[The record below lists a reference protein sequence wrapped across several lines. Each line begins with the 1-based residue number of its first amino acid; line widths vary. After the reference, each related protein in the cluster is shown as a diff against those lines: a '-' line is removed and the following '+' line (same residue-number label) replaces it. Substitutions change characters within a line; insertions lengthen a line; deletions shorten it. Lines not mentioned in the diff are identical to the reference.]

1 MLSAILSSVKS
12 ASNRVKANCSWRRSK
27 KTITTLLRYRLSLRL
42 RPLFDIVFTMKQRI
56 GFLYLKTGG
65 GHISGANA
73 LITRLTEKYPDNAV
87 YIPQNGF
94 KEQNRISRV
103 FFEKGYLTTSNYFE
117 LGYVA
122 FYQLTRSK
130 TVLTFCRWLLRP
142 FIVKNLVAFLKA
154 EKITKLV
161 CLHEILIPLARIAID
176 RVNPNIPLIS
186 IVMDPFTAHPSWFYT
201 KDTELIV
208 FSQKLQKEAVVH
220 YGFKREQVHQF
231 PIMLSRSFD
240 RRYTLEE
247 KSAAKKKHGIPLD
260 QKIVLVVGV
269 GEGLKSTLAIV
280 NAFIFQRCPAHLI
293 VICGKNKVLKTQLE
307 ILLKATQI
315 TNIQVFGF
323 VSFMPDLINVSDC
336 VITKSGP
343 ATVMETLSAGKPL
356 ILASYVRGQELGNML
371 YVVNNNLGWYIPQ
384 PRKIIKK
391 VREIITD
398 NSLLISIEKKI
409 DTMHIQ
415 NGLDPIA
422 DFIYRF

>member
-1 MLSAILSSVKS
+1 MQ
-12 ASNRVKANCSWRRSK
+12 
-27 KTITTLLRYRLSLRL
+27 
-42 RPLFDIVFTMKQRI
+42 QRI

-73 LITRLTEKYPDNAV
+73 LVARLKEKYPGNAE
-87 YIPQNGF
+87 YLLQNGF
-94 KEQNRISRV
+94 KDSNRVSRI
-103 FFEKGYLTTSNYFE
+103 FFEKGYLATSNYFE

-122 FYQLTRSK
+122 FYQLTKSK
-130 TVLTFCRWLLRP
+130 TVLTFCTWLLRP
-142 FIVKNLVAFLKA
+142 FIVKNLVTFLKA

-176 RVNPNIPLIS
+176 RVNPKIPLIS
-186 IVMDPFTAHPSWFYT
+186 IVMDPFTAHPSWFYV
-201 KDTELIV
+201 KNTELIV
-208 FSQKLQKEAVVH
+208 FSQKLQKEALEH
-220 YGFKREQVHQF
+220 YGFKPERVHQF
-231 PIMLSRSFD
+231 PLMLSRSFD

-247 KSAAKKKHGIPLD
+247 KIAAKKKHGIPLD
-260 QKIVLVVGV
+260 KKIVLAVGG

-280 NAFIFQRCPAHLI
+280 NAFIFQRCPAHLVI
-293 VICGKNKVLKTQLE
+293 ICGKNKVLKTQLE
-307 ILLKATQI
+307 ILLKTTQI

-371 YVVNNNLGWYIPQ
+371 YVVNNNLGWYIPK

-391 VREIITD
+391 VKEIITD
-398 NSLLISIEKKI
+398 DSLLRSIEKKI
-409 DTMHIQ
+409 DTMHIK

-422 DFIYRF
+422 DFIYQFQQPQN

>member
-1 MLSAILSSVKS
+1 MQ
-12 ASNRVKANCSWRRSK
+12 
-27 KTITTLLRYRLSLRL
+27 
-42 RPLFDIVFTMKQRI
+42 QRI

-73 LITRLTEKYPDNAV
+73 LVARLKEKYPDNAE

-94 KEQNRISRV
+94 KDTNRVSRI
-103 FFEKGYLTTSNYFE
+103 FFEKGYLATSNYFE

-122 FYQLTRSK
+122 FYQLTKSK
-130 TVLTFCRWLLRP
+130 TVLTFCTWLLRP
-142 FIVKNLVAFLKA
+142 FIVKNLVTFLKA

-161 CLHEILIPLARIAID
+161 CLHEVLIPLARIAID
-176 RVNPNIPLIS
+176 RVNPKIPLIS
-186 IVMDPFTAHPSWFYT
+186 IVMDPFTAHPSWFYV
-201 KDTELIV
+201 KNTELIV
-208 FSQKLQKEAVVH
+208 FSQKLQKEAIEH
-220 YGFKREQVHQF
+220 YGFKPERVHQF
-231 PIMLSRSFD
+231 PLMLSRSFD

-247 KSAAKKKHGIPLD
+247 KIAAKKKHGIPLD
-260 QKIVLVVGV
+260 KKIVLAVGG

-280 NAFIFQRCPAHLI
+280 NAFIFQRCPAHLVI
-293 VICGKNKVLKTQLE
+293 ICGKNKVLKTQLE
-307 ILLKATQI
+307 ILLKTTQI

-371 YVVNNNLGWYIPQ
+371 YVVNNNLGWYIPK

-391 VREIITD
+391 VKEIITD
-398 NSLLISIEKKI
+398 DSLLRSIEKKI
-409 DTMHIQ
+409 DTMHIK

-422 DFIYRF
+422 DFIYQFQQPQN

>member
-1 MLSAILSSVKS
+1 ME
-12 ASNRVKANCSWRRSK
+12 
-27 KTITTLLRYRLSLRL
+27 
-42 RPLFDIVFTMKQRI
+42 QRI

-65 GHISGANA
+65 GHVSGANA
-73 LITRLTEKYPDNAV
+73 LIARLKEKYSDNAE

-94 KEQNRISRV
+94 KNSNWISRI
-103 FFEKGYLTTSNYFE
+103 FFEKGYLATSNYFE

-122 FYQLTRSK
+122 FYQSTK
-130 TVLTFCRWLLRP
+130 PKPILTFCRWLLRP
-142 FIVKNLVAFLKA
+142 FIVKNLVTFLKA
-154 EKITKLV
+154 EKITKLI
-161 CLHEILIPLARIAID
+161 CLHEILIPLVRIAID
-176 RVNPNIPLIS
+176 RVNPNIPLLS

-220 YGFKREQVHQF
+220 YGFKPERVHQF

-247 KSAAKKKHGIPLD
+247 KSAAKKKHGVPFD
-260 QKIVLVVGV
+260 KKIVLVVGG

-307 ILLKATQI
+307 ILLKTTNI
-315 TNIQVFGF
+315 SNIQVFGF

-336 VITKSGP
+336 VITKGGP

-371 YVVNNNLGWYIPQ
+371 YVVNNNLGWYIPK

-391 VREIITD
+391 VKEIIAD
-398 NSLLISIEKKI
+398 DSLLASIEKKI
-409 DTMHIQ
+409 DAMCIQ
-415 NGLDPIA
+415 NGLESIA
-422 DFIYRF
+422 DFIYRFPET

>member
-1 MLSAILSSVKS
+1 
-12 ASNRVKANCSWRRSK
+12 
-27 KTITTLLRYRLSLRL
+27 
-42 RPLFDIVFTMKQRI
+42 MKQRI

-65 GHISGANA
+65 GHVSGANA
-73 LITRLTEKYPDNAV
+73 LVTRLKEKHPDNAE

-94 KEQNRISRV
+94 KSTNWVARI
-103 FFEKGYLTTSNYFE
+103 FFEKGYLATSNYFE
-117 LGYVA
+117 PGYVA
-122 FYQLTRSK
+122 FYQLTKSK
-130 TVLTFCRWLLRP
+130 TVLTFCAWLLRP
-142 FIVKNLVAFLKA
+142 FIVKNLVTFLKA

-186 IVMDPFTAHPSWFYT
+186 IVMDPFTAHPSWFYV

-208 FSQKLQKEAVVH
+208 FSRKLQKEAISH
-220 YGFKREQVHQF
+220 YGFKPERVHQF
-231 PIMLSRSFD
+231 PIMLSRNFD
-240 RRYTLEE
+240 RRYTPDE
-247 KSAAKKKHGIPLD
+247 KITAKKKHGIPLD
-260 QKIVLVVGV
+260 KKIVLVVGG

-307 ILLKATQI
+307 ILLKTTNI
-315 TNIQVFGF
+315 SNIQVFGF

-336 VITKSGP
+336 VITKGGP

-356 ILASYVRGQELGNML
+356 ILASYVRGQEFGNML
-371 YVVNNNLGWYIPQ
+371 YVVNNNLGWYIPK

-391 VREIITD
+391 VKEIIAD
-398 NSLLISIEKKI
+398 DSVLSSIEQKI

-415 NGLDPIA
+415 NGLEPIA
-422 DFIYRF
+422 DFIYRFPEVQS

>member
-1 MLSAILSSVKS
+1 MQ
-12 ASNRVKANCSWRRSK
+12 
-27 KTITTLLRYRLSLRL
+27 
-42 RPLFDIVFTMKQRI
+42 QRI

-73 LITRLTEKYPDNAV
+73 LVARLKEKYPDNAE

-94 KEQNRISRV
+94 KDTNRVSRI
-103 FFEKGYLTTSNYFE
+103 FFEKGYLATSNYFE

-122 FYQLTRSK
+122 FYQLTKSK
-130 TVLTFCRWLLRP
+130 TVLTFCTWLLRP
-142 FIVKNLVAFLKA
+142 FIVKNLVTFLKA

-161 CLHEILIPLARIAID
+161 CLHEVLIPLARIAID
-176 RVNPNIPLIS
+176 RVNPKIPLIS
-186 IVMDPFTAHPSWFYT
+186 IVMDPFTAHPSWFYV
-201 KDTELIV
+201 KNTELIV
-208 FSQKLQKEAVVH
+208 FSQKLQKEALEH
-220 YGFKREQVHQF
+220 YGFKPERVHQF
-231 PIMLSRSFD
+231 PLMLSRSFD

-247 KSAAKKKHGIPLD
+247 KIAAKKKHGIPLD
-260 QKIVLVVGV
+260 KKIVLAVGG

-280 NAFIFQRCPAHLI
+280 NAFIFQRCPAHLVI
-293 VICGKNKVLKTQLE
+293 ICGKNKVLKTQLE
-307 ILLKATQI
+307 ILLKTTQI

-371 YVVNNNLGWYIPQ
+371 YVVNNNLGWYIPK

-391 VREIITD
+391 VKEIITD
-398 NSLLISIEKKI
+398 DSLLRSIEKKI
-409 DTMHIQ
+409 DTMHIK

-422 DFIYRF
+422 DFIYQFQQPQN

>member
-1 MLSAILSSVKS
+1 ME
-12 ASNRVKANCSWRRSK
+12 
-27 KTITTLLRYRLSLRL
+27 
-42 RPLFDIVFTMKQRI
+42 QRI

-65 GHISGANA
+65 GHVSGANA
-73 LITRLTEKYPDNAV
+73 LIARLKEKYSDNAE

-94 KEQNRISRV
+94 KNSNWISRI
-103 FFEKGYLTTSNYFE
+103 FFEKGYLATSNYFE

-122 FYQLTRSK
+122 FYQSTK
-130 TVLTFCRWLLRP
+130 PKPILTFCRWLLRP
-142 FIVKNLVAFLKA
+142 FIVKNLVTFLKA
-154 EKITKLV
+154 EKITKLI
-161 CLHEILIPLARIAID
+161 CLHEILIPLVRIAIN
-176 RVNPNIPLIS
+176 RVNPDIPLLS

-208 FSQKLQKEAVVH
+208 FSQKLQKEAVEH
-220 YGFKREQVHQF
+220 YGFKPERVHQF

-247 KSAAKKKHGIPLD
+247 KSAAKKKHGIPFD
-260 QKIVLVVGV
+260 KKIVLVVGG

-307 ILLKATQI
+307 ILLKTTNI
-315 TNIQVFGF
+315 SNIQVFGF

-336 VITKSGP
+336 VITKGGP

-371 YVVNNNLGWYIPQ
+371 YVVNNNLGWYIPK

-391 VREIITD
+391 VKEIIAD
-398 NSLLISIEKKI
+398 DSLLASIEKKI
-409 DTMHIQ
+409 DAMCIQ
-415 NGLDPIA
+415 NGLESIA
-422 DFIYRF
+422 DFIYRFPET

>member
-1 MLSAILSSVKS
+1 MQ
-12 ASNRVKANCSWRRSK
+12 
-27 KTITTLLRYRLSLRL
+27 
-42 RPLFDIVFTMKQRI
+42 QRI

-73 LITRLTEKYPDNAV
+73 LVARLKEKYPDNAE

-94 KEQNRISRV
+94 KDTNRVSRI
-103 FFEKGYLTTSNYFE
+103 FFEKGYLATSNYFE

-122 FYQLTRSK
+122 FYQLTKSK
-130 TVLTFCRWLLRP
+130 TVLTFCTWLLRP
-142 FIVKNLVAFLKA
+142 FIVKNLVTFLKA

-161 CLHEILIPLARIAID
+161 CLHEVLIPLARIAID
-176 RVNPNIPLIS
+176 RVNPKIPLIS
-186 IVMDPFTAHPSWFYT
+186 IVMDPFTAHPSWFYV
-201 KDTELIV
+201 KNTELIV
-208 FSQKLQKEAVVH
+208 FSQKLQKEALEH
-220 YGFKREQVHQF
+220 YGFKPERVHQF
-231 PIMLSRSFD
+231 PLMLSRSFD

-247 KSAAKKKHGIPLD
+247 KIAAKKKHGIPLD
-260 QKIVLVVGV
+260 KKIVLAVGG

-280 NAFIFQRCPAHLI
+280 NTFIFQRCPAHLVI
-293 VICGKNKVLKTQLE
+293 ICGKNKVLKTQLE
-307 ILLKATQI
+307 ILLKTTQI

-371 YVVNNNLGWYIPQ
+371 YVVNNNLGWYIPK

-391 VREIITD
+391 VKEIITD
-398 NSLLISIEKKI
+398 DSLLRSIEKKI
-409 DTMHIQ
+409 DTMHIK

-422 DFIYRF
+422 DFIYQFQQPQN

>member
-1 MLSAILSSVKS
+1 ME
-12 ASNRVKANCSWRRSK
+12 
-27 KTITTLLRYRLSLRL
+27 
-42 RPLFDIVFTMKQRI
+42 QRI

-65 GHISGANA
+65 GHVSGANA
-73 LITRLTEKYPDNAV
+73 LIARLKEKYSDNAE

-94 KEQNRISRV
+94 KNSNWISRI
-103 FFEKGYLTTSNYFE
+103 FFEKGYLATSNYFE

-122 FYQLTRSK
+122 FYQSTK
-130 TVLTFCRWLLRP
+130 PKPILTFCRWLLRP
-142 FIVKNLVAFLKA
+142 FIVKNLVTFLKA
-154 EKITKLV
+154 EKITKLI
-161 CLHEILIPLARIAID
+161 CLHEILIPLVRIAID
-176 RVNPNIPLIS
+176 RVNPNIPLLS

-220 YGFKREQVHQF
+220 YGFKPERVHQF

-247 KSAAKKKHGIPLD
+247 KSAAKKKHGIPFD
-260 QKIVLVVGV
+260 KKIVLVVGG

-307 ILLKATQI
+307 ILLKTTNI
-315 TNIQVFGF
+315 SNIQVFGF

-336 VITKSGP
+336 VITKGGP

-371 YVVNNNLGWYIPQ
+371 YVVNNNLGWYIPK

-391 VREIITD
+391 VKEIIAD
-398 NSLLISIEKKI
+398 DSLLASIEKKI
-409 DTMHIQ
+409 DAMCIQ
-415 NGLDPIA
+415 NGLESIA
-422 DFIYRF
+422 DFIYRFPET

>member
-1 MLSAILSSVKS
+1 ME
-12 ASNRVKANCSWRRSK
+12 
-27 KTITTLLRYRLSLRL
+27 
-42 RPLFDIVFTMKQRI
+42 QRI

-65 GHISGANA
+65 GHVSGANA
-73 LITRLTEKYPDNAV
+73 LIARLKEKYSDNAE

-94 KEQNRISRV
+94 KNSNWIARI
-103 FFEKGYLTTSNYFE
+103 FFEKGYLATSNYFE

-122 FYQLTRSK
+122 FYQSTK
-130 TVLTFCRWLLRP
+130 PKPILTFCRWLLRP
-142 FIVKNLVAFLKA
+142 FIVKNLVIFLKA
-154 EKITKLV
+154 EKITKLI
-161 CLHEILIPLARIAID
+161 CLHEILIPLVRIAID
-176 RVNPNIPLIS
+176 RVNPNIPLLS

-208 FSQKLQKEAVVH
+208 FSQKLQKEAVEH
-220 YGFKREQVHQF
+220 YGFKPERVHQF

-247 KSAAKKKHGIPLD
+247 KSAAKKKHGIPFD
-260 QKIVLVVGV
+260 KKIVLAVGG

-307 ILLKATQI
+307 ILLKTTQI

-336 VITKSGP
+336 VITKGGP

-371 YVVNNNLGWYIPQ
+371 YVVNNNLGWYIPK

-391 VREIITD
+391 VKEIIAD
-398 NSLLISIEKKI
+398 DSLLASIEKKI
-409 DTMHIQ
+409 DAMCIQ
-415 NGLDPIA
+415 NGLESIA
-422 DFIYRF
+422 DFIYRFPET

>member
-1 MLSAILSSVKS
+1 
-12 ASNRVKANCSWRRSK
+12 
-27 KTITTLLRYRLSLRL
+27 
-42 RPLFDIVFTMKQRI
+42 MKQRI

-65 GHISGANA
+65 GHVSGANA
-73 LITRLTEKYPDNAV
+73 LIARLTEKYPDNAA

-94 KEQNRISRV
+94 KEQNRISRI
-103 FFEKGYLTTSNYFE
+103 FFEKGYLATSNYFE

-130 TVLTFCRWLLRP
+130 TILTFCIWLLRP
-142 FIVKNLVAFLKA
+142 FIVKNLVTFLKT

-161 CLHEILIPLARIAID
+161 CVHEILIPLARIAID
-176 RVNPNIPLIS
+176 RVTPGIPLIS
-186 IVMDPFTAHPSWFYT
+186 VVMDPFTAHPLWFYT
-201 KDTELIV
+201 KNTELIV
-208 FSQKLQKEAVVH
+208 FSQKLQKEAIER
-220 YGFKREQVHQF
+220 YGFKPDQVHQF
-231 PIMLSRSFD
+231 PLMLSRNFD
-240 RRYTLEE
+240 RRYTLDE
-247 KSAAKKKHGIPLD
+247 KIAAKQRHGIPLD
-260 QKIVLVVGV
+260 KKIVLVVGG

-307 ILLKATQI
+307 ILLKTTQI

-371 YVVNNNLGWYIPQ
+371 YVVNNNLGWYIPK

-391 VREIITD
+391 VKEIITD
-398 NSLLISIEKKI
+398 DTLLASIEKKI
-409 DTMHIQ
+409 DAMHIQ
-415 NGLDPIA
+415 NGLESIS
-422 DFIYRF
+422 DFIYRFSEPLNKRERE

>member
-1 MLSAILSSVKS
+1 MQ
-12 ASNRVKANCSWRRSK
+12 
-27 KTITTLLRYRLSLRL
+27 
-42 RPLFDIVFTMKQRI
+42 QRI

-73 LITRLTEKYPDNAV
+73 LVARLKEKYPGNAE
-87 YIPQNGF
+87 YLPQNGF
-94 KEQNRISRV
+94 KDSNRVSRI
-103 FFEKGYLTTSNYFE
+103 FFEKGYLATSNYFE

-122 FYQLTRSK
+122 FYQLTKSK
-130 TVLTFCRWLLRP
+130 TVLTFCTWLLRP
-142 FIVKNLVAFLKA
+142 FIVKNLVTFLKA

-161 CLHEILIPLARIAID
+161 CLHEVLIPLARIAID
-176 RVNPNIPLIS
+176 RVNPKIPLIS
-186 IVMDPFTAHPSWFYT
+186 IVMDPFTAHPSWFYV
-201 KDTELIV
+201 KNTELIV
-208 FSQKLQKEAVVH
+208 FSQKLQKEAIEH
-220 YGFKREQVHQF
+220 YGFKPERVHQF
-231 PIMLSRSFD
+231 PLMLSRSFD

-247 KSAAKKKHGIPLD
+247 KIAAKKKHGIPLD
-260 QKIVLVVGV
+260 KKIVLAVGG

-280 NAFIFQRCPAHLI
+280 NAFIFQRCPAHLVI
-293 VICGKNKVLKTQLE
+293 ICGKNKVLKTQLE
-307 ILLKATQI
+307 ILLKTTQI

-371 YVVNNNLGWYIPQ
+371 YVVNNNLGWYIPK

-391 VREIITD
+391 VKEIITD
-398 NSLLISIEKKI
+398 DSLLHSIEKKI
-409 DTMHIQ
+409 DTMHIK

-422 DFIYRF
+422 DFIYQFQQPQD

>member
-1 MLSAILSSVKS
+1 
-12 ASNRVKANCSWRRSK
+12 
-27 KTITTLLRYRLSLRL
+27 
-42 RPLFDIVFTMKQRI
+42 MKQRI

-65 GHISGANA
+65 GHVSGANA
-73 LITRLTEKYPDNAV
+73 LIACLKEKYPNNAE

-94 KEQNRISRV
+94 KDTNWISRTV
-103 FFEKGYLTTSNYFE
+103 FEKGYLATSNYFE

-122 FYQLTRSK
+122 FYQLTKSK

-142 FIVKNLVAFLKA
+142 FIVKNLVAFLKT
-154 EKITKLV
+154 EKITKLI
-161 CLHEILIPLARIAID
+161 CLHEILTPLARIAID

-186 IVMDPFTAHPSWFYT
+186 IVMDPFTAHPSWFYA

-208 FSQKLQKEAVVH
+208 FSQKLQKEAIAH
-220 YGFKREQVHQF
+220 YGFKPEQVHQF
-231 PIMLSRSFD
+231 PIMLSRNFD

-247 KSAAKKKHGIPLD
+247 KIIAKKKHGIPLD
-260 QKIVLVVGV
+260 KKIVLVVGG
-269 GEGLKSTLAIV
+269 GEGLKATLTIV

-307 ILLKATQI
+307 IFLKTTNI
-315 TNIQVFGF
+315 SNIQVFGF

-336 VITKSGP
+336 VITKGGP

-371 YVVNNNLGWYIPQ
+371 YVVNNNLGWYIPK

-391 VREIITD
+391 VKEIIAD
-398 NSLLISIEKKI
+398 DSLLTSIEQKI

-415 NGLDPIA
+415 NGLEPIA
-422 DFIYRF
+422 DFIYHFPET

>member
-1 MLSAILSSVKS
+1 
-12 ASNRVKANCSWRRSK
+12 
-27 KTITTLLRYRLSLRL
+27 
-42 RPLFDIVFTMKQRI
+42 MKQRI

-65 GHISGANA
+65 GHVSGTNA
-73 LITRLTEKYPDNAV
+73 LIACLKEKYPNSAE

-94 KEQNRISRV
+94 KDTNWISRI
-103 FFEKGYLTTSNYFE
+103 FFEKGYLATSNYFE

-122 FYQLTRSK
+122 FYQVTKSK
-130 TVLTFCRWLLRP
+130 NILAFCKWLARP
-142 FIVKNLVAFLKA
+142 FLVKNLVEFLKI

-176 RVNPNIPLIS
+176 RVNTDIPLIS
-186 IVMDPFTAHPSWFYT
+186 LVMDPFTAHPLWFYA
-201 KDTELIV
+201 KNTELIV
-208 FSQKLQKEAVVH
+208 FSQKLRKEAIEH
-220 YGFKREQVHQF
+220 YGFKPERVHQF
-231 PIMLSRSFD
+231 PLMLSRNFD
-240 RRYTLEE
+240 RRYTLDE
-247 KSAAKKKHGIPLD
+247 KNAAKKKYGIPLD
-260 QKIVLVVGV
+260 KKIVMVVGG

-307 ILLKATQI
+307 ILLKTTQI
-315 TNIQVFGF
+315 PNIQVFGF
-323 VSFMPDLINVSDC
+323 VSFMPDLINISDC

-384 PRKIIKK
+384 SRKIIKK
-391 VREIITD
+391 VKEIIAD
-398 NSLLISIEKKI
+398 DSLLLSIEKKI
-409 DTMHIQ
+409 DAMHIQ
-415 NGLDPIA
+415 NGLEPIA

>member
-1 MLSAILSSVKS
+1 M
-12 ASNRVKANCSWRRSK
+12 R
-27 KTITTLLRYRLSLRL
+27 RLSLRK
-42 RPLFDIVFTMKQRI
+42 LFDIVLTMKQRI

-73 LITRLTEKYPDNAV
+73 LIARLTEKYPDNAT

-94 KEQNRISRV
+94 KEQNRISRI
-103 FFEKGYLTTSNYFE
+103 FFEKGYLATSNYFE

-122 FYQLTRSK
+122 FYQLTKSK
-130 TVLTFCRWLLRP
+130 HILTFCRWLARAFL
-142 FIVKNLVAFLKA
+142 VKNLVEFLKT

-161 CLHEILIPLARIAID
+161 CVHEILIPLARIAID
-176 RVNPNIPLIS
+176 RVNPDIPLIS
-186 IVMDPFTAHPSWFYT
+186 LVMDPFTAHPLWFYE
-201 KDTELIV
+201 KNTELIV
-208 FSQKLQKEAVVH
+208 FSQKLQKEAIEH
-220 YGFKREQVHQF
+220 YDFKAERVHQF
-231 PIMLSRSFD
+231 PLMLSRNFN
-240 RRYTLEE
+240 RRYTLNE
-247 KSAAKKKHGIPLD
+247 KNGAKKKHGIPLD
-260 QKIVLVVGV
+260 KKIVLIVGG

-293 VICGKNKVLKTQLE
+293 VICGKNKILKTQLE
-307 ILLKATQI
+307 ILLKTTEI

-371 YVVNNNLGWYIPQ
+371 YVVNNNLGWYIPK

-391 VREIITD
+391 VKEIITD
-398 NSLLISIEKKI
+398 DTLLAFIEKKI
-409 DTMHIQ
+409 DAMHIQ
-415 NGLDPIA
+415 NGLESIS
-422 DFIYRF
+422 DFIYHFKGSQNNGEKH

>member
-1 MLSAILSSVKS
+1 
-12 ASNRVKANCSWRRSK
+12 
-27 KTITTLLRYRLSLRL
+27 
-42 RPLFDIVFTMKQRI
+42 MKQRI

-65 GHISGANA
+65 GHVSGANA
-73 LITRLTEKYPDNAV
+73 LAACLKEKYPDNTE

-94 KEQNRISRV
+94 KDTNWVSRI
-103 FFEKGYLTTSNYFE
+103 FFEKGYLATSNYFE

-122 FYQLTRSK
+122 FYQLTKSK
-130 TVLTFCRWLLRP
+130 TILTFCVWLLRP

-176 RVNPNIPLIS
+176 RVNPEIPLIS
-186 IVMDPFTAHPSWFYT
+186 IVMDPFTAHPSWFNV
-201 KDTELIV
+201 KNTELIV
-208 FSQKLQKEAVVH
+208 FSQKLQKEAIEH
-220 YGFKREQVHQF
+220 YGFKPERVHQF
-231 PIMLSRSFD
+231 PLMLSRSFD

-247 KSAAKKKHGIPLD
+247 KIAAKKKHGIPLD
-260 QKIVLVVGV
+260 KKIVLAVGS

-293 VICGKNKVLKTQLE
+293 IICGKNKVLKTQLE
-307 ILLKATQI
+307 ILLKTTQI

-371 YVVNNNLGWYIPQ
+371 YVVNNNLGWYIPK

-391 VREIITD
+391 VKEIIAD
-398 NSLLISIEKKI
+398 ASLLNSIEKKI

-415 NGLDPIA
+415 NGLEPIA
-422 DFIYRF
+422 DFIYQFQKPQD

>member
-1 MLSAILSSVKS
+1 M
-12 ASNRVKANCSWRRSK
+12 R
-27 KTITTLLRYRLSLRL
+27 RLSLPSL
-42 RPLFDIVFTMKQRI
+42 SDIVLIMKQRI

-65 GHISGANA
+65 GHISGVNA
-73 LITRLTEKYPDNAV
+73 LIARLTEKYPDNAA

-94 KEQNRISRV
+94 KEQNRISRI
-103 FFEKGYLTTSNYFE
+103 FFEKGYLATSNYFE

-130 TVLTFCRWLLRP
+130 TILTFCIWLLRP
-142 FIVKNLVAFLKA
+142 FIVKNLVTFLKT

-161 CLHEILIPLARIAID
+161 CVHEILIPLARIAID
-176 RVNPNIPLIS
+176 RVTPGIPLIS
-186 IVMDPFTAHPSWFYT
+186 VVMDPFTAHPLWFYT
-201 KDTELIV
+201 KNTELIV
-208 FSQKLQKEAVVH
+208 FSQKLQKEAIER
-220 YGFKREQVHQF
+220 YGFKPDQVHQF
-231 PIMLSRSFD
+231 PLMLSRNFD
-240 RRYTLEE
+240 RRYTLDE
-247 KSAAKKKHGIPLD
+247 KIAAKQRHGIPLD
-260 QKIVLVVGV
+260 KKIVLVVGG

-307 ILLKATQI
+307 ILLKTTQI

-343 ATVMETLSAGKPL
+343 ATVMETLSTGKPL

-371 YVVNNNLGWYIPQ
+371 YVVNNNLGWYIPK

-391 VREIITD
+391 VKEIITD
-398 NSLLISIEKKI
+398 DTLLASIEKKI
-409 DTMHIQ
+409 DAMHIQ
-415 NGLDPIA
+415 NGLESIS
-422 DFIYRF
+422 DFIYRFSEPLNKRERE

>member
-1 MLSAILSSVKS
+1 
-12 ASNRVKANCSWRRSK
+12 
-27 KTITTLLRYRLSLRL
+27 
-42 RPLFDIVFTMKQRI
+42 MKQHI

-73 LITRLTEKYPDNAV
+73 LVTRLKEKHPDNAE

-94 KEQNRISRV
+94 KSTNWVARI
-103 FFEKGYLTTSNYFE
+103 FFEKGYLATSNYFE

-122 FYQLTRSK
+122 FYQLTKSK
-130 TVLTFCRWLLRP
+130 TVLTFCKWLLRP
-142 FIVKNLVAFLKA
+142 FLVKNLIDFLKT

-161 CLHEILIPLARIAID
+161 CLHEILIPLARIAIN

-186 IVMDPFTAHPSWFYT
+186 IVMDPFTAHPLWFYE

-208 FSQKLQKEAVVH
+208 FSRKLQKEAISH
-220 YGFKREQVHQF
+220 YGFKPEQVHQF
-231 PIMLSRSFD
+231 PIMLSRNFD
-240 RRYTLEE
+240 RRYTLDE
-247 KSAAKKKHGIPLD
+247 KIAAKKRHNIPLD
-260 QKIVLVVGV
+260 KKILLVVGG
-269 GEGLKSTLAIV
+269 GEGLKATLAIV

-307 ILLKATQI
+307 ILLKTTHIA
-315 TNIQVFGF
+315 NIQVFGF

-336 VITKSGP
+336 VITKGGP

-356 ILASYVRGQELGNML
+356 ILASYVRGQEFGNML

-391 VREIITD
+391 VKEIIAD
-398 NSLLISIEKKI
+398 DSILSSIEQKI

-415 NGLDPIA
+415 NGLEPIA
-422 DFIYRF
+422 DFIYRFPEVQS

>member
-1 MLSAILSSVKS
+1 
-12 ASNRVKANCSWRRSK
+12 
-27 KTITTLLRYRLSLRL
+27 
-42 RPLFDIVFTMKQRI
+42 MKQHI

-65 GHISGANA
+65 GHVSGANA
-73 LITRLTEKYPDNAV
+73 LVTCLKEKHPDNAE

-94 KEQNRISRV
+94 KSTNWVARI
-103 FFEKGYLTTSNYFE
+103 FFEKGYLATSNYFE

-122 FYQLTRSK
+122 FYQLTKSK
-130 TVLTFCRWLLRP
+130 TVLTFCKWLLRP
-142 FIVKNLVAFLKA
+142 FLVKNLIDFLKT

-161 CLHEILIPLARIAID
+161 CLHEILIPLARIAIN

-186 IVMDPFTAHPSWFYT
+186 IVMDPFTAHPLWFYE

-208 FSQKLQKEAVVH
+208 FSRKLQKEAISH
-220 YGFKREQVHQF
+220 YGFKPEQVHQF
-231 PIMLSRSFD
+231 PIMLSRNFD
-240 RRYTLEE
+240 RRYTLDE
-247 KSAAKKKHGIPLD
+247 KIAAKKRHNIPLD
-260 QKIVLVVGV
+260 KKILLVVGG
-269 GEGLKSTLAIV
+269 GEGLKATLAIV

-307 ILLKATQI
+307 ILLKTTHIA
-315 TNIQVFGF
+315 NIQVFGF

-336 VITKSGP
+336 VITKGGP

-356 ILASYVRGQELGNML
+356 ILASYVRGQEFGNML

-391 VREIITD
+391 VKEIIAD
-398 NSLLISIEKKI
+398 DSILSSIEQKI

-415 NGLDPIA
+415 NGLEPIA
-422 DFIYRF
+422 DFIYRFPEVQS